1 MWSVVSRSTSKVVIL
16 GCGGFIGSHLL
27 ERLLTDGSGVF
38 VEGVDRTPVKIAR
51 LIDHPLFR
59 FHNIDLRDIDE
70 VRRIIAGS
78 DTVISLAAL
87 CNPYLYTTAPIE
99 VIESNFVDMYPVV
112 QACSDL
118 GKRLVHFS
126 TSEVY
131 GRTINGWIDGGE
143 SGPAL
148 RDITFSEEAT
158 PLCLG
163 PVGNQRWCYAAAKQ
177 LLERTIFAYGFERG
191 LDFTIVRPFNFIG
204 QRMDYI
210 PGIDGEGVPRV
221 FACFMDA
228 LLHGK
233 PLRLVDG
240 GLNRRCFTSID
251 DAVDAIM
258 LILENPDASRRRI
271 FNIGNPENETTIA
284 SLAERMID
292 LYRTLRPGAAKFGF
306 TVETVPAR
314 LFYGEGYEDS
324 DRRVP
329 DITAIT
335 RQLGW
340 RPRVSLDDA
349 LRLSMEGFI
358 KDYCDAD
365 VEAAVSGIDSERRSC

>member
-1 MWSVVSRSTSKVVIL
+1 MVIL

-27 ERLLTDGSGVF
+27 ERLVTDDSGVF
-38 VEGVDRTPVKIAR
+38 VEGIDRSSGKIAH
-51 LIDHPLFR
+51 LTDHPRFR
-59 FHNIDLRDIDE
+59 FHNMDLRDIDE
-70 VRRIIAGS
+70 VRRIIAKA

-99 VIESNFVDMYPVV
+99 VIESNFVNMYPVIQV
-112 QACSDL
+112 CCDL

-131 GRTINGWIDGGE
+131 GRTVNGWVDGCE
-143 SGPAL
+143 SGAAL
-148 RDITFSEEAT
+148 QNIAFNEETT

-163 PVGNQRWCYAAAKQ
+163 PVANQRWCYAAAKQ

-204 QRMDYI
+204 PRMDYI

-221 FACFMDA
+221 FACFMDS

-233 PLRLVDG
+233 PLKLVDG
-240 GLNRRCFTSID
+240 GVNRRCFTSID
-251 DAVDAIM
+251 DAVDATM
-258 LILENPDASRRRI
+258 LILANPDASRRRI

-284 SLAERMID
+284 LLAERMID
-292 LYRTLRPGAAKFGF
+292 FYKVLRPHAAKSGF

-349 LRLSMEGFI
+349 LRSSMEGFI
-358 KDYCDAD
+358 MEYCDAD
-365 VEAAVSGIDSERRSC
+365 VEEAGSGINGKRGGV